1 MEVINSQLSVLTLQ
15 PTIYEGIQGTQELDP
30 ELNRIREAV
39 KNGTNTEFS
48 LSPDGVLNLKGRICI
63 PNDKELRNQL
73 LEEAHTTPYS
83 VHYGATKMYK
93 DMKQGFWWSRMKKNV
108 ANYVAKCLV
117 CQKIKAEHQRPAGVL
132 QPIEIP
138 EWKWEQISMDFV
150 VGLPK
155 TTSGYDAVWVIVD
168 RLTKSAHFLPIKITY
183 SLEQLANLRCRSPAH
198 WYETGEKL
206 IAAPDF
212 VESTTEAVKL
222 IQKRMKTAQSRQK
235 SYADRRRRPLE
246 FQVGDL
252 VFLKVAPMK
261 GVMRFEKKVL
271 FGENNVKINKP
282 RHRREN
288 LFAVFHR
295 VNHLAFNV
303 KVWDPKH
310 LGSSS

>member
-1 MEVINSQLSVLTLQ
+1 MST
-15 PTIYEGIQGTQELDP
+15 
-30 ELNRIREAV
+30 
-39 KNGTNTEFS
+39 
-48 LSPDGVLNLKGRICI
+48 DGVLSLKGRICI
-63 PNDKELRNQL
+63 PEDEELRNQL
-73 LEEAHTTPYS
+73 LTEAHTTPYS
-83 VHYGATKMYK
+83 VHPGATKMYK
-93 DMKQGFWWSRMKKNV
+93 DMKKAFWWSGLKKDV

-155 TTSGYDAVWVIVD
+155 TSNGHDAIWVIVD

-183 SLEQLANLRCRSPAH
+183 SLEQLADLRCRSPAH
-198 WYETGEKL
+198 WYETGESQ

-212 VESTTEAVKL
+212 IESTTEAVKL

-246 FQVGDL
+246 FKEGDF

-261 GVMRFEKKVL
+261 GVMRFGKKEKEGKEARELRFSRDSNRGIMVIFTPAT
-271 FGENNVKINKP
+271 FG
-282 RHRREN
+282 
-288 LFAVFHR
+288 
-295 VNHLAFNV
+295 
-303 KVWDPKH
+303 
-310 LGSSS
+310 LGNIYR